1 MTVLKRSIV
10 DIYIK
15 CWYIETKV
23 INATNLLWN
32 KYYLSINEIEGV
44 NMAYSLFENEE
55 TLFDVI
61 PLENGEL
68 LIKIRYKDFSGQ
80 FAYCI
85 ENFMIEKYIE
95 ALSNLDNQESG
106 ELIIDDMDSDS
117 YLIFEK
123 HKYGQM
129 EISGRLG
136 CTFRDN
142 YLIFK
147 FPADQTI
154 IRNLI
159 DRLKCYMK
167 S

>member
-1 MTVLKRSIV
+1 MKYIDKDIEKVLHVFEEYLTEEPNLDIQQTKYGYFAIV
-10 DIYIK
+10 RVEKKNEKY
-15 CWYIETKV
+15 
-23 INATNLLWN
+23 LWD
-32 KYYLSINEIEGV
+32 K
-44 NMAYSLFENEE
+44 
-55 TLFDVI
+55 
-61 PLENGEL
+61 LENSADVF
-68 LIKIRYKDFSGQ
+68 RYIF
-80 FAYCI
+80 
-85 ENFMIEKYIE
+85 NFMIEKYIE